1 MGAIRRDPCARRMVQ
16 AISRIPGIICPVPC
30 YRYLRKMRSPLTS
43 RPGLAVGVF
52 TGALVVLGFVAPQV
66 GKAGITAVNFR
77 KTAPDFAL
85 KDASGATVRLS
96 YYKGKVVLLNFWATW
111 CEPCK
116 IEIPWFIEFEN
127 HYKNSGFAVI
137 GVSMDEGGWGVVMPY
152 VQNRKIGY
160 RVVVADRKLG
170 KRYGGIDALPTTL
183 LIDRRG
189 RIAESHEGLETK
201 STYEDEIRYLLDNE
215 SRGGK

>member
-1 MGAIRRDPCARRMVQ
+1 ML
-16 AISRIPGIICPVPC
+16 S
-30 YRYLRKMRSPLTS
+30 SLTS
-43 RPGLAVGVF
+43 RPGLAVGAF
-52 TGALVVLGFVAPQV
+52 IGALAALASLAPQAA
-66 GKAGITAVNFR
+66 KAGIIAANSR

-85 KDASGATVRLS
+85 KDAHGATVRLS
-96 YYKGKVVLLNFWATW
+96 NYRGKVVLLNFWATW

-116 IEIPWFIEFEN
+116 TEIPWFIEFEN
-127 HYKNSGFAVI
+127 HYKNSGFVVI
-137 GVSMDEGGWGVVMPY
+137 GISMEEDGWGAVMPY
-152 VQNRKIGY
+152 LQDRKIGY
-160 RVVVADRKLG
+160 RVVVGDRKLG

-215 SRGGK
+215 NPLGK